1 MNKEKVTVLMGGISA
16 ERDVSL
22 DSGKAC
28 AKALSEI
35 GFDVTSLDAK
45 NDFIEKLIKNKP
57 DKVFNALH
65 GRFGEDG
72 SIQGLLE
79 HLKIPYTHSGILSS
93 AIAMD
98 KLTSKKIFKEAKISS
113 PEYQVIKTVKDFQ
126 SSKIGYPCVVKPNN
140 EGSSVGVYIFNE
152 PKKSD
157 EGTIGTLLKK
167 YNFLI
172 LEKYI
177 PGREIQVAVMGSKA
191 LGGIEI
197 VPTRSFYDYEAK
209 YSANAK
215 TKHIIPIKINETDYK
230 KILDMALQAHN
241 ILGCRGVTRS
251 DFRYNESDKVNKIYI
266 LEVNTQPGMTSL
278 SLVPEI
284 ANYYGISFNELV
296 KWIINDAS
304 INRWSKQRD
313 IFFSLY

>member
-1 MNKEKVTVLMGGISA
+1 MKKEKITVLMGGMSA
-16 ERDVSL
+16 EREVSL

-28 AKALSEI
+28 AKALNEL

-45 NDFIEKLIKNKP
+45 DDFIEKLIRNRP

-65 GRFGEDG
+65 GKFGEDG

-98 KLTSKKIFKEAKISS
+98 KLTSKKIFKDAKINT
-113 PEYQVIKTVKDFQ
+113 PEYLVIKNLEDFKN
-126 SSKIGYPCVVKPNN
+126 SKIGYPCVIKPND

-152 PKKSD
+152 LKKSNED
-157 EGTIGTLLKK
+157 TIISLLKK

-191 LGGIEI
+191 LGAIEI
-197 VPTRSFYDYEAK
+197 IPTRSFYDYEAK
-209 YSANAK
+209 YSSSAK
-215 TKHIIPIKINETDYK
+215 TKHIIPVSMNELDYK
-230 KILDMALQAHN
+230 KILDMALEAHN

-251 DFRYNESDKVNKIYI
+251 DFRYNESDKVNNIYI
-266 LEVNTQPGMTSL
+266 LEVNTQPGMTNL

-284 ANYYGISFNELV
+284 ANYHGISFNELV

-304 INRWSKQRD
+304 INR
-313 IFFSLY
+313 

>member
-1 MNKEKVTVLMGGISA
+1 MKKEKVTVLMGGMSA

-28 AKALSEI
+28 AKALVEI
-35 GFDVTSLDAK
+35 GFDVTTLDAK
-45 NDFIEKLIKNKP
+45 DDFIEKLIKNKP

-98 KLTSKKIFKEAKISS
+98 KLTSKRIFKDAKISS
-113 PEYQVIKTVKDFQ
+113 PEYEVIKSLEDFK

-140 EGSSVGVYIFNE
+140 EGSSVGVYVFNE

-157 EGTIGTLLKK
+157 EDTIVTLLKK

-215 TKHIIPIKINETDYK
+215 TQHIIPVKINEGDYK
-230 KILDMALQAHN
+230 KILDIALQAHN

-304 INRWSKQRD
+304 INR
-313 IFFSLY
+313 

>member
-1 MNKEKVTVLMGGISA
+1 MKKEKVTVLMGGISA

-28 AKALSEI
+28 AKALAEI
-35 GFDVTSLDAK
+35 GFEVTSLDAK
-45 NDFIEKLIKNKP
+45 DDFIEKLIKNKP

-98 KLTSKKIFKEAKISS
+98 KLTSKKIFKDAKIIS
-113 PEYQVIKTVKDFQ
+113 PEYQVIKTLEDFQ

-157 EGTIGTLLKK
+157 EETIISLLTK
-167 YNFLI
+167 YTFLI

-215 TKHIIPIKINETDYK
+215 TKHIIPVKINEADYK

-241 ILGCRGVTRS
+241 ILGCRGITRS
-251 DFRYNESDKVNKIYI
+251 DFRYNESDKLNKIYI

-304 INRWSKQRD
+304 INR
-313 IFFSLY
+313 

>member
-45 NDFIEKLIKNKP
+45 DDFIEKLIKNKP

-98 KLTSKKIFKEAKISS
+98 KLTSKKIFKEANISS
-113 PEYQVIKTVKDFQ
+113 PEYQVIKTVEDFQ

-157 EGTIGTLLKK
+157 EDTVVTLLKK
-167 YNFLI
+167 YSFLI

-215 TKHIIPIKINETDYK
+215 TKHIIPVKINEADYK
-230 KILDMALQAHN
+230 KILDIALQAHN
-241 ILGCRGVTRS
+241 ILGCTGVTRS

-304 INRWSKQRD
+304 INR
-313 IFFSLY
+313 

>member
-1 MNKEKVTVLMGGISA
+1 MKKEKVTVLMGGISA

-28 AKALSEI
+28 AKALAEI
-35 GFDVTSLDAK
+35 GFEVTSLDAK
-45 NDFIEKLIKNKP
+45 DDFIEKLIKNKP

-98 KLTSKKIFKEAKISS
+98 KLTSKKIFKDAKISS
-113 PEYQVIKTVKDFQ
+113 PEYQVIKTLEDFQ
-126 SSKIGYPCVVKPNN
+126 SSKIGYPYVVKPNN

-157 EGTIGTLLKK
+157 EETIISLLKK
-167 YNFLI
+167 YTFLI

-215 TKHIIPIKINETDYK
+215 TKHIIPVKINEADYK

-251 DFRYNESDKVNKIYI
+251 DFRYNESDKLNKIYI

-304 INRWSKQRD
+304 TNR
-313 IFFSLY
+313 

>member
-45 NDFIEKLIKNKP
+45 DDFIEKLIKNKP

-98 KLTSKKIFKEAKISS
+98 KLTSKKIFKEANISS

-157 EGTIGTLLKK
+157 EDTIVTLLKK

-215 TKHIIPIKINETDYK
+215 TKHIIPVKINEADYK

-304 INRWSKQRD
+304 INR
-313 IFFSLY
+313 

>member
-1 MNKEKVTVLMGGISA
+1 MKKEKVTVLMGGISA

-28 AKALSEI
+28 AKALAEI
-35 GFDVTSLDAK
+35 GFEVTSLDAK
-45 NDFIEKLIKNKP
+45 DDFIEKLIKNKP

-98 KLTSKKIFKEAKISS
+98 KLTSKKIFKDAKISS
-113 PEYQVIKTVKDFQ
+113 PEYQVIKTLEDFQ

-157 EGTIGTLLKK
+157 EETIISLLKK
-167 YNFLI
+167 YTFLI

-215 TKHIIPIKINETDYK
+215 TKHIIPVKINEADYK

-251 DFRYNESDKVNKIYI
+251 DFRYNESDKLNKIYI

-296 KWIINDAS
+296 KWIINDAT
-304 INRWSKQRD
+304 INR
-313 IFFSLY
+313 

>member
-1 MNKEKVTVLMGGISA
+1 MKKEKVTVLMGGISA

-28 AKALSEI
+28 AKALAEI
-35 GFDVTSLDAK
+35 GFEVTSLDAK
-45 NDFIEKLIKNKP
+45 DDFIEKLIKNKP

-98 KLTSKKIFKEAKISS
+98 KLTSKKIFKDAKISS
-113 PEYQVIKTVKDFQ
+113 PEYQVIKTLEDFQ
-126 SSKIGYPCVVKPNN
+126 SSIIGYPCVVKPNN

-157 EGTIGTLLKK
+157 EETIIFLLKK
-167 YNFLI
+167 YTFLI

-215 TKHIIPIKINETDYK
+215 TKHIIPVKINEADYK

-251 DFRYNESDKVNKIYI
+251 DFRYNESDKLNKIYI

-304 INRWSKQRD
+304 TNR
-313 IFFSLY
+313 

>member
-1 MNKEKVTVLMGGISA
+1 
-16 ERDVSL
+16 
-22 DSGKAC
+22 
-28 AKALSEI
+28 
-35 GFDVTSLDAK
+35 
-45 NDFIEKLIKNKP
+45 
-57 DKVFNALH
+57 
-65 GRFGEDG
+65 
-72 SIQGLLE
+72 
-79 HLKIPYTHSGILSS
+79 
-93 AIAMD
+93 MD

-113 PEYQVIKTVKDFQ
+113 PEYQVIKTVEDFQ

-152 PKKSD
+152 PNKSD
-157 EGTIGTLLKK
+157 EDKIVTLLNK

-215 TKHIIPIKINETDYK
+215 TKHIIPVKINETDYK
-230 KILDMALQAHN
+230 KILDIALQAHN

-304 INRWSKQRD
+304 INR
-313 IFFSLY
+313 

>member
-1 MNKEKVTVLMGGISA
+1 VKKEKITVLMGGMSA
-16 ERDVSL
+16 EREVSL

-28 AKALSEI
+28 AKALTEL

-45 NDFIEKLIKNKP
+45 DDFIEKLIKNKP

-65 GRFGEDG
+65 GKFGEDG

-98 KLTSKKIFKEAKISS
+98 KLTSKKIFKDAKINT
-113 PEYQVIKTVKDFQ
+113 PEYLVVKNLEDFKK
-126 SSKIGYPCVVKPNN
+126 SKIGYPCVVKPND
-140 EGSSVGVYIFNE
+140 EGSSVGVYIFNQL
-152 PKKSD
+152 KKSNED
-157 EGTIGTLLKK
+157 TVISLLKK

-191 LGGIEI
+191 LGAIEI
-197 VPTRSFYDYEAK
+197 IPTRSFYDYEAK
-209 YSANAK
+209 YSSSAK
-215 TKHIIPIKINETDYK
+215 TKHVIPVSMNESDYK
-230 KILDMALQAHN
+230 KVLDTALQAHN
-241 ILGCRGVTRS
+241 TLGCKGVTRS
-251 DFRYNESDKVNKIYI
+251 DFRYNESDKDNKIYI
-266 LEVNTQPGMTSL
+266 LEVNTQPGMTNL

-296 KWIINDAS
+296 EWIINDAS
-304 INRWSKQRD
+304 INR
-313 IFFSLY
+313 

>member
-1 MNKEKVTVLMGGISA
+1 MKKEKITVLMGGMSA

-28 AKALSEI
+28 AKALTEL

-45 NDFIEKLIKNKP
+45 DDFIEKLIKNKP

-98 KLTSKKIFKEAKISS
+98 KLTSKKIFKDAKINS
-113 PEYQVIKTVKDFQ
+113 PEYLVIKNLEDFKN
-126 SSKIGYPCVVKPNN
+126 SNINYPCVIKPNN

-152 PKKSD
+152 LKKSNED
-157 EGTIGTLLKK
+157 TVVSLLKK

-191 LGGIEI
+191 LGAIEI
-197 VPTRSFYDYEAK
+197 IPTRSFYDYEAK
-209 YSANAK
+209 YSSSAK
-215 TKHIIPIKINETDYK
+215 TKHVIPVLMNEVDYK
-230 KILDMALQAHN
+230 MILDTALQAHN
-241 ILGCRGVTRS
+241 TLGCRGVTRS

-304 INRWSKQRD
+304 INR
-313 IFFSLY
+313 

>member
-1 MNKEKVTVLMGGISA
+1 VKKEKITVLMGGTSA

-28 AKALSEI
+28 AKALTEL

-45 NDFIEKLIKNKP
+45 DDFIEKLIKNKP

-79 HLKIPYTHSGILSS
+79 HLEIPYTHSGILSS

-98 KLTSKKIFKEAKISS
+98 KLTSKKIFKDAKINS
-113 PEYQVIKTVKDFQ
+113 PEYLVIKNLEDFKN
-126 SSKIGYPCVVKPNN
+126 SNINYPCVIKPNN

-152 PKKSD
+152 LKKSNED
-157 EGTIGTLLKK
+157 TVVSLLKK

-191 LGGIEI
+191 LGAIEI
-197 VPTRSFYDYEAK
+197 IPTRSFYDYEAK
-209 YSANAK
+209 YSSSAK
-215 TKHIIPIKINETDYK
+215 TKHVIPVSMNEVDYK
-230 KILDMALQAHN
+230 KILDTALQAHN
-241 ILGCRGVTRS
+241 TLGCRGVTRS

-266 LEVNTQPGMTSL
+266 LEVNTQPGMTNL

-284 ANYYGISFNELV
+284 ANYYGIFFNELV

-304 INRWSKQRD
+304 INR
-313 IFFSLY
+313 

>member
-1 MNKEKVTVLMGGISA
+1 MEL
-16 ERDVSL
+16 
-22 DSGKAC
+22 
-28 AKALSEI
+28 

-45 NDFIEKLIKNKP
+45 DDFIEKLIKNKP

-65 GRFGEDG
+65 GKFGEDG

-98 KLTSKKIFKEAKISS
+98 KLTSKKIFKEAKINT
-113 PEYQVIKTVKDFQ
+113 PEYLVVKNLEDFKN
-126 SSKIGYPCVVKPNN
+126 SKIGYPCVIKPND

-152 PKKSD
+152 SKKSNED
-157 EGTIGTLLKK
+157 TVTSLLKK

-191 LGGIEI
+191 LGAIEI
-197 VPTRSFYDYEAK
+197 IPTRSFYDYEAK
-209 YSANAK
+209 YSSSAK
-215 TKHIIPIKINETDYK
+215 TKHIIPVSMNEMDYK
-230 KILDMALQAHN
+230 KILDVALQAHN
-241 ILGCRGVTRS
+241 TLGCRGVTRS
-251 DFRYNESDKVNKIYI
+251 DFRYNESDKDNKIYI
-266 LEVNTQPGMTSL
+266 LEVNTQPGMTNL

-304 INRWSKQRD
+304 INR
-313 IFFSLY
+313 

>member
-1 MNKEKVTVLMGGISA
+1 MKKEKVTVLMGGISA

-28 AKALSEI
+28 AKALAEI
-35 GFDVTSLDAK
+35 GFEVTSLDAK
-45 NDFIEKLIKNKP
+45 DDFIEKLIKNKP

-98 KLTSKKIFKEAKISS
+98 KLTSKKIFKDAKISS
-113 PEYQVIKTVKDFQ
+113 PEYQVIKTLEDFQ

-140 EGSSVGVYIFNE
+140 EGSSVGVFNE

-157 EGTIGTLLKK
+157 EETIISLLKK
-167 YNFLI
+167 YTFLI

-215 TKHIIPIKINETDYK
+215 TKHIIPVKINEADYK

-251 DFRYNESDKVNKIYI
+251 DFRYNESDKLNKIYI

-304 INRWSKQRD
+304 INR
-313 IFFSLY
+313 

>member
-45 NDFIEKLIKNKP
+45 DDFIEKLIKNKP

-113 PEYQVIKTVKDFQ
+113 PEYQVIKTVEDFQ

-157 EGTIGTLLKK
+157 EDTIVTLLKK

>member
-304 INRWSKQRD
+304 INR
-313 IFFSLY
+313 

>member
-45 NDFIEKLIKNKP
+45 DDFIEKLIKNKP

-113 PEYQVIKTVKDFQ
+113 PEYQVIKTVEDFQ

-157 EGTIGTLLKK
+157 EDTIVTLLKK

-215 TKHIIPIKINETDYK
+215 TKHIIPVKINEADYK

-241 ILGCRGVTRS
+241 ILGCKGVTRS

-266 LEVNTQPGMTSL
+266 LEVNTQAGMTSL

-304 INRWSKQRD
+304 INR
-313 IFFSLY
+313 

>member
-35 GFDVTSLDAK
+35 GFDVISLDAK
-45 NDFIEKLIKNKP
+45 DDFIEKLIKNKP

-113 PEYQVIKTVKDFQ
+113 PEYQVIKTVEDFQ

-157 EGTIGTLLKK
+157 EDTIVTLLKK

-215 TKHIIPIKINETDYK
+215 TKHIIPVKINEADYK

-304 INRWSKQRD
+304 INR
-313 IFFSLY
+313 

>member
-1 MNKEKVTVLMGGISA
+1 MNKEKITVLMGGMSA
-16 ERDVSL
+16 EREVSL

-28 AKALSEI
+28 AKALNEL

-45 NDFIEKLIKNKP
+45 DDFIEKLIRNRP

-65 GRFGEDG
+65 GKFGEDG

-98 KLTSKKIFKEAKISS
+98 KLTSKKIFKDAKINT
-113 PEYQVIKTVKDFQ
+113 PEYLVIKNLEDFKN
-126 SSKIGYPCVVKPNN
+126 SKIGYPCVIKPND

-152 PKKSD
+152 LKKSNED
-157 EGTIGTLLKK
+157 TIISLLKK

-191 LGGIEI
+191 LGAIEI
-197 VPTRSFYDYEAK
+197 IPTRSFYDYEAK
-209 YSANAK
+209 YSSSAK
-215 TKHIIPIKINETDYK
+215 TKHIIPVSMNELDYK
-230 KILDMALQAHN
+230 KILDMALEAHN

-251 DFRYNESDKVNKIYI
+251 DFRYNEYDKVNNIYI
-266 LEVNTQPGMTSL
+266 LEVNTQPGMTNL

-284 ANYYGISFNELV
+284 ANYNGISFNELV

-304 INRWSKQRD
+304 INR
-313 IFFSLY
+313 

>member
-1 MNKEKVTVLMGGISA
+1 MKKEKITVLMGGMSA

-28 AKALSEI
+28 ANALTEL

-45 NDFIEKLIKNKP
+45 DDFIEKLIKNKP

-98 KLTSKKIFKEAKISS
+98 KLTSKKIFKDAKINS
-113 PEYQVIKTVKDFQ
+113 PEYLVIKNLEDFKN
-126 SSKIGYPCVVKPNN
+126 SNINYPCVIKPNN

-152 PKKSD
+152 LKKSNED
-157 EGTIGTLLKK
+157 TVVSLLKK

-191 LGGIEI
+191 LGAIEI
-197 VPTRSFYDYEAK
+197 IPTRSFYDYEAK
-209 YSANAK
+209 YSSSAK
-215 TKHIIPIKINETDYK
+215 TKHVIPVSMNEVDYK
-230 KILDMALQAHN
+230 KILDTALQAHN
-241 ILGCRGVTRS
+241 TLGCRGVTRS

-266 LEVNTQPGMTSL
+266 LEVNTQPGMTNL

-304 INRWSKQRD
+304 INR
-313 IFFSLY
+313 

>member
-45 NDFIEKLIKNKP
+45 DDFIEKLIKNKP

-113 PEYQVIKTVKDFQ
+113 PEYQVIKTVEDFQ

-152 PKKSD
+152 PNKSD
-157 EGTIGTLLKK
+157 EDKIVTLLNK

-209 YSANAK
+209 YSPNAK
-215 TKHIIPIKINETDYK
+215 TKHIIPVKINEADYK

-304 INRWSKQRD
+304 INR
-313 IFFSLY
+313 

>member
-45 NDFIEKLIKNKP
+45 DDFIEKLIKNKP

-113 PEYQVIKTVKDFQ
+113 PEYQVIKTVEDFQ
-126 SSKIGYPCVVKPNN
+126 SSKIAYPCVVKPNN

-157 EGTIGTLLKK
+157 EDTIVTLLKK

-215 TKHIIPIKINETDYK
+215 TKHIIPVKINEADYK

-304 INRWSKQRD
+304 INR
-313 IFFSLY
+313 

>member
-1 MNKEKVTVLMGGISA
+1 MKKEKVTVLMGGISA

-28 AKALSEI
+28 AKALAEI
-35 GFDVTSLDAK
+35 GFEVTSLDAK
-45 NDFIEKLIKNKP
+45 DDFIEKLIKNKP

-98 KLTSKKIFKEAKISS
+98 KLTSKKIFKDAKISS
-113 PEYQVIKTVKDFQ
+113 PEYQVIKTLEDFQ

-157 EGTIGTLLKK
+157 EETIIYLLKK
-167 YNFLI
+167 YTFLI

-215 TKHIIPIKINETDYK
+215 TKHIIPVKINEADYK

-251 DFRYNESDKVNKIYI
+251 DFRYNESDKLNKIYI

-304 INRWSKQRD
+304 TNR
-313 IFFSLY
+313 

>member
-1 MNKEKVTVLMGGISA
+1 MKKEKVTVLMGGISA

-28 AKALSEI
+28 AKALAEI
-35 GFDVTSLDAK
+35 GFEVTSLDAK
-45 NDFIEKLIKNKP
+45 DDFIEKLIKNKP

-98 KLTSKKIFKEAKISS
+98 KLTSKKIFKDAKISS
-113 PEYQVIKTVKDFQ
+113 PEYQVIKTLEDFQ

-157 EGTIGTLLKK
+157 EETIISLLKK
-167 YNFLI
+167 YTFLI

-215 TKHIIPIKINETDYK
+215 TKHIIPVKINEADYK
-230 KILDMALQAHN
+230 KILDIALQAHN

-304 INRWSKQRD
+304 TNR
-313 IFFSLY
+313 

>member
-1 MNKEKVTVLMGGISA
+1 MKKEKVTVLMGGMSA

-28 AKALSEI
+28 AKALAEI

-45 NDFIEKLIKNKP
+45 DDFIEKLIKNKP

-98 KLTSKKIFKEAKISS
+98 KLTSKKIFKDAKIYS
-113 PEYQVIKTVKDFQ
+113 PDYQVIKTLEDFQ

-140 EGSSVGVYIFNE
+140 EGSSVGVYVFNE
-152 PKKSD
+152 SKKADKDIIVS
-157 EGTIGTLLKK
+157 LLKK

-215 TKHIIPIKINETDYK
+215 TKHIIPVKINEADYK
-230 KILDMALQAHN
+230 KILDIALQAHN

-304 INRWSKQRD
+304 INR
-313 IFFSLY
+313 

>member
-1 MNKEKVTVLMGGISA
+1 VKKEKITVLMGGMST

-28 AKALSEI
+28 ANALTEL

-45 NDFIEKLIKNKP
+45 DDFIEKLIKNKP

-98 KLTSKKIFKEAKISS
+98 KLTSKKIFKDAKINS
-113 PEYQVIKTVKDFQ
+113 PEYLVIKNLEDFKN
-126 SSKIGYPCVVKPNN
+126 SNINYPCVIKPNN

-152 PKKSD
+152 LKKSNED
-157 EGTIGTLLKK
+157 TVVSLLKK

-191 LGGIEI
+191 LGAIEI
-197 VPTRSFYDYEAK
+197 IPTRSFYDYEAK
-209 YSANAK
+209 YSSSAK
-215 TKHIIPIKINETDYK
+215 TKHVIPVSMNEVDYK
-230 KILDMALQAHN
+230 KILDTALQAHN
-241 ILGCRGVTRS
+241 TLGCRGVTRS

-266 LEVNTQPGMTSL
+266 LEVNTQPGMTNL

-304 INRWSKQRD
+304 INR
-313 IFFSLY
+313 

>member
-1 MNKEKVTVLMGGISA
+1 MKKEKVTVLMGGTSA

-28 AKALSEI
+28 AKALAEI

-45 NDFIEKLIKNKP
+45 DDFIEKLIKNKP

-98 KLTSKKIFKEAKISS
+98 KLTSKRIFKDAKISS
-113 PEYQVIKTVKDFQ
+113 PAYQVIKSLEDFK

-140 EGSSVGVYIFNE
+140 EGSSVGVYVLDE

-157 EGTIGTLLKK
+157 EDTIVSSLKK

-197 VPTRSFYDYEAK
+197 VPARSFYDYEAK

-215 TKHIIPIKINETDYK
+215 TKHIIPIKINEADYK
-230 KILDMALQAHN
+230 KILDIALQAHN

-304 INRWSKQRD
+304 INR
-313 IFFSLY
+313 

>member
-1 MNKEKVTVLMGGISA
+1 MKKEKVTVLMGGISA

-28 AKALSEI
+28 AKALAEI
-35 GFDVTSLDAK
+35 GFEVTSLDAK
-45 NDFIEKLIKNKP
+45 DDFIEKLIKNKP

-98 KLTSKKIFKEAKISS
+98 KLTSKKIFKDAKISS
-113 PEYQVIKTVKDFQ
+113 PEYQVIKTLEDFQ
-126 SSKIGYPCVVKPNN
+126 SSIIGYPCVVKPNN

-157 EGTIGTLLKK
+157 EETIISLLKK
-167 YNFLI
+167 YTFLI

-215 TKHIIPIKINETDYK
+215 TKHIIPVKINEADYK

-251 DFRYNESDKVNKIYI
+251 DFRYNESDKLNKIYI

-304 INRWSKQRD
+304 TNR
-313 IFFSLY
+313 

>member
-45 NDFIEKLIKNKP
+45 DDFIEKLIKNKP

-113 PEYQVIKTVKDFQ
+113 PEYQVIKTVEDFQ
-126 SSKIGYPCVVKPNN
+126 NSKIGYPCVVKPNN

-152 PKKSD
+152 PNKSD
-157 EGTIGTLLKK
+157 EDKIVTLLNK

-215 TKHIIPIKINETDYK
+215 TKHIIPVKINEADYK

-304 INRWSKQRD
+304 INR
-313 IFFSLY
+313 

>member
-45 NDFIEKLIKNKP
+45 DDFIEKLIKNKP

-113 PEYQVIKTVKDFQ
+113 PEYQVIKTVEDFQ
-126 SSKIGYPCVVKPNN
+126 NSKIAYPCVVKPNN

-157 EGTIGTLLKK
+157 EDTVVTLLKK
-167 YNFLI
+167 YSFLI

-215 TKHIIPIKINETDYK
+215 TKHIIPVKINEADYK

-304 INRWSKQRD
+304 INR
-313 IFFSLY
+313 

>member
-1 MNKEKVTVLMGGISA
+1 MKKEKVTVLMGGISA

-28 AKALSEI
+28 AKALAEI

-45 NDFIEKLIKNKP
+45 DDFIEKLIKNKP

-98 KLTSKKIFKEAKISS
+98 KLTSKKIFKDAKIYS
-113 PEYQVIKTVKDFQ
+113 PDYQVIKTLEDFQ

-140 EGSSVGVYIFNE
+140 EGSSVGVYVFNE
-152 PKKSD
+152 SKKADKDIIVS
-157 EGTIGTLLKK
+157 LLKK

-215 TKHIIPIKINETDYK
+215 TKHIIPVKINEADYK
-230 KILDMALQAHN
+230 KILDIALQAHN

-304 INRWSKQRD
+304 INR
-313 IFFSLY
+313 

>member
-35 GFDVTSLDAK
+35 GFDVTTLDAK
-45 NDFIEKLIKNKP
+45 DDFIEKLIKNKP

-113 PEYQVIKTVKDFQ
+113 PEYQVIKTVEDFQ

-152 PKKSD
+152 PNKSYED
-157 EGTIGTLLKK
+157 TIVTLLKK

-177 PGREIQVAVMGSKA
+177 PGREIQVAVMGSKP

-215 TKHIIPIKINETDYK
+215 TKHIIPVKINEADYK
-230 KILDMALQAHN
+230 KILDIALQAHN

-304 INRWSKQRD
+304 INR
-313 IFFSLY
+313 

>member
-1 MNKEKVTVLMGGISA
+1 MKKEKVTVLMGGISA

-28 AKALSEI
+28 AKALAEI
-35 GFDVTSLDAK
+35 GFEVTSLDAK
-45 NDFIEKLIKNKP
+45 DDFIEKLIKNKP

-98 KLTSKKIFKEAKISS
+98 KLTSKKIFKDAKISS
-113 PEYQVIKTVKDFQ
+113 PEYQVIKTLEDFQ

-157 EGTIGTLLKK
+157 EETIISLLKK
-167 YNFLI
+167 YTFLI

-215 TKHIIPIKINETDYK
+215 TKHIIPVKINEADYK

-251 DFRYNESDKVNKIYI
+251 DFRYNESDKLNKIYI
-266 LEVNTQPGMTSL
+266 LEVNTQTIL
-278 SLVPEI
+278 I
-284 ANYYGISFNELV
+284 
-296 KWIINDAS
+296 
-304 INRWSKQRD
+304 
-313 IFFSLY
+313 

>member
-1 MNKEKVTVLMGGISA
+1 MKKEKVTVLMGGISA

-28 AKALSEI
+28 AKALAEI
-35 GFDVTSLDAK
+35 GFEVTSLDAK
-45 NDFIEKLIKNKP
+45 DDFIEKLIKNKP

-98 KLTSKKIFKEAKISS
+98 KLTSKKIFKDAKISS
-113 PEYQVIKTVKDFQ
+113 PEYQVIKTLEDFQ
-126 SSKIGYPCVVKPNN
+126 SSIIGYPCVVKPNN

-157 EGTIGTLLKK
+157 EETIIFLLKK
-167 YNFLI
+167 YTFLI

-177 PGREIQVAVMGSKA
+177 PGREIQVAVMGLKA

-215 TKHIIPIKINETDYK
+215 TKHIIPVKINEADYK

-304 INRWSKQRD
+304 INR
-313 IFFSLY
+313 

>member
-1 MNKEKVTVLMGGISA
+1 MKKEKVTVLMGGMSA

-28 AKALSEI
+28 AKALVEI
-35 GFDVTSLDAK
+35 GFDVTTLDAK
-45 NDFIEKLIKNKP
+45 DDFIEKLIKNKP

-98 KLTSKKIFKEAKISS
+98 KLTSKRIFKDAKISS
-113 PEYQVIKTVKDFQ
+113 PEYQVIKSLEDFK

-140 EGSSVGVYIFNE
+140 EGSSVGVYVFNE

-157 EGTIGTLLKK
+157 EDTIVTLLKK

-215 TKHIIPIKINETDYK
+215 TQHIIPVKINEGDYK
-230 KILDMALQAHN
+230 KILDIALQAHN

-304 INRWSKQRD
+304 INR
-313 IFFSLY
+313 

>member
-1 MNKEKVTVLMGGISA
+1 MNKEKVTVLMGGVSA

-45 NDFIEKLIKNKP
+45 DDFIEKLIKSKP

-113 PEYQVIKTVKDFQ
+113 PEYQVIKTVEDFQ

-157 EGTIGTLLKK
+157 EDTIVTLLKK

-215 TKHIIPIKINETDYK
+215 TKHMIPVKINEADYK

-251 DFRYNESDKVNKIYI
+251 DFRYNESDKVNKIFI

-304 INRWSKQRD
+304 INR
-313 IFFSLY
+313 

>member
-1 MNKEKVTVLMGGISA
+1 MNKEKITVLMGGMSA
-16 ERDVSL
+16 EREVSL

-28 AKALSEI
+28 AKALNEL

-45 NDFIEKLIKNKP
+45 DDFIEKLIKNRP

-65 GRFGEDG
+65 GKFGEDG

-98 KLTSKKIFKEAKISS
+98 KLTSKKIFKDAKINT
-113 PEYQVIKTVKDFQ
+113 PEYLVVKNLEDFKN
-126 SSKIGYPCVVKPNN
+126 SKIGYPCVIKPND
-140 EGSSVGVYIFNE
+140 EGSSVGVCIFNE
-152 PKKSD
+152 LKKSNED
-157 EGTIGTLLKK
+157 TIISLLKK

-191 LGGIEI
+191 LGAIEI
-197 VPTRSFYDYEAK
+197 IPTRSFYDYEAK
-209 YSANAK
+209 YSSSAK
-215 TKHIIPIKINETDYK
+215 TKHIIPVSMNELDYK
-230 KILDMALQAHN
+230 KILDMALEAHN

-251 DFRYNESDKVNKIYI
+251 DFRYNESDKVNNIYI
-266 LEVNTQPGMTSL
+266 LEVNTQPGMTNL

-284 ANYYGISFNELV
+284 ANYHGISFNDLV

-304 INRWSKQRD
+304 INR
-313 IFFSLY
+313 

>member
-1 MNKEKVTVLMGGISA
+1 MKKEKVTVLMGGMSA

-28 AKALSEI
+28 AKALVEI
-35 GFDVTSLDAK
+35 GFDVTTLDAK
-45 NDFIEKLIKNKP
+45 DNFIEKLIKNKP

-98 KLTSKKIFKEAKISS
+98 KLTSKRIFKDAKISS
-113 PEYQVIKTVKDFQ
+113 PEYEVIKSLEDFK

-140 EGSSVGVYIFNE
+140 EGSSVGVYVFNE

-157 EGTIGTLLKK
+157 EDTIVTLLKK

-215 TKHIIPIKINETDYK
+215 TQHIIPVKINEGDYK
-230 KILDMALQAHN
+230 KILDIALQAHN

-304 INRWSKQRD
+304 INR
-313 IFFSLY
+313 

>member
-1 MNKEKVTVLMGGISA
+1 MKKEKVTVLMGGISA

-28 AKALSEI
+28 AKALAEI
-35 GFDVTSLDAK
+35 GFEVTSLDAK
-45 NDFIEKLIKNKP
+45 DDFIEKLIKNKP

-98 KLTSKKIFKEAKISS
+98 KLTSKKIFKDAKISS
-113 PEYQVIKTVKDFQ
+113 PEYQVIKTLEDFQ

-157 EGTIGTLLKK
+157 EEKIISLLKK
-167 YNFLI
+167 YTFLI

-215 TKHIIPIKINETDYK
+215 TKHIIPVKINEADYK

-251 DFRYNESDKVNKIYI
+251 DFRYNESDKLNKIYI

-304 INRWSKQRD
+304 TNR
-313 IFFSLY
+313 

>member
-1 MNKEKVTVLMGGISA
+1 MKKEKVTVLMGGISA

-28 AKALSEI
+28 AKALAEI
-35 GFDVTSLDAK
+35 GFEVTSLDAK
-45 NDFIEKLIKNKP
+45 DDFIEKLIKNKP

-98 KLTSKKIFKEAKISS
+98 KLTSKKIFKDAKISS
-113 PEYQVIKTVKDFQ
+113 PEYQVIKTLEDFQ

-157 EGTIGTLLKK
+157 EETVISLLKK
-167 YNFLI
+167 YTFLI

-215 TKHIIPIKINETDYK
+215 TKHIIPVKINEADYK

-304 INRWSKQRD
+304 INR
-313 IFFSLY
+313 